1 MPNSHCKITDHIKDQ
16 TACTTP
22 KPISLFSDENYLNEP
37 QDTEFIRTIINL
49 IKELMKS

>member
-1 MPNSHCKITDHIKDQ
+1 MHP
-16 TACTTP
+16 P

-49 IKELMKS
+49 IKELMKSQKDTNRLNGDTINA